1 MSFHEDSFHETQA
14 ERKYF
19 EDKKQTALRYIDHTI
34 KLDPSLVD
42 KFILKKLTV
51 IRRLVNDI

>member
-1 MSFHEDSFHETQA
+1 LIDCDSFHETKS
-14 ERKYF
+14 ERKYY
-19 EDKKQTALRYIDHTI
+19 EDKKQKALSYIDHTI

-51 IRRLVNDI
+51 IRRLVKDI